1 VIRTTELAPLGR
13 APFDGGALFAF
24 LGARAVPGVER
35 FDGVT
40 YRRSLAL
47 ERGSAVLELTPH
59 GEGVRCRLELE
70 RPADEVEARVR
81 CRRLLDLDTDLTAV
95 EAQLSRDPVLG
106 PLVER
111 RPGLRVPST
120 VDGFELAV
128 RAVVGQQVSVAGA
141 RTVLGRLASRY
152 GEPLAGTDGLN
163 RHFPSPAALAGA
175 DPASLPFPRV
185 RGEALRS
192 LARLVIEGR
201 LNLEPGA
208 DGATARASLLGIR
221 GVGPWTASYIGM
233 RALADPDAWLPGDV
247 GLRSALQRLGHP
259 SDDTAALQLS
269 EGWRPW
275 RSYAVIHLWATL
287 QPAYAD
293 IVPRRS

>member
-1 VIRTTELAPLGR
+1 VIRTTELAPLGG
-13 APFDGGALFAF
+13 APFDGEALIAF

-35 FDGVT
+35 FDGLT
-40 YRRSLAL
+40 YRRALAL
-47 ERGSAVLELTPH
+47 KRGSAVVELTPH
-59 GEGVRCRLELE
+59 SDGVRCRLEVE
-70 RPADEVEARVR
+70 RPADEAAAVAR

-95 EAQLSRDPVLG
+95 ETQLAGDAVLG
-106 PLVER
+106 PLVRR

-141 RTVLGRLASRY
+141 RTVLGRLAARY

-233 RALADPDAWLPGDV
+233 RALADPDAWLPRDV
-247 GLRSALQRLGHP
+247 GLRNALERLGHP
-259 SDDTAALQLS
+259 RDETAALHLS
-269 EGWRPW
+269 ERWRPW
-275 RSYAVIHLWATL
+275 RSYAVIHLWSTL
-287 QPAYAD
+287 
-293 IVPRRS
+293 